1 MPIYKMWCL
10 GSRCIMKFELDHLP
24 GHLLQAEISAAEL
37 HSIQNGKVKVTL
49 PANELHVFA

>member
-1 MPIYKMWCL
+1 MQNVVFL

-24 GHLLQAEISAAEL
+24 GHLLQADISAAEL

-49 PANELHVFA
+49 PANELHIFA